1 MRQTLFFIPTELFGV
16 PLFGVG
22 ILFWLV
28 VVYFLWRIV
37 RNMLTER
44 NTGELV
50 SDILIGAV
58 ALAIVVWIAPSLNF
72 GRGLPIRGYGVFLM
86 LGIVVASLFTI
97 HRAKKKWNIP
107 PELIVSIILV
117 EVVSGIIG
125 ARIFY
130 VAEYW
135 QSFVVHDPGRA
146 VDLGATIRGILN
158 LTQGGLVVFGSII
171 GGIVTTLVYL
181 RIKKLP
187 LLATMDIFSPALMI
201 GIAIGRLGCFMNGC
215 CFGAICDV
223 TPPGV
228 VFPVASPAHYY
239 QMEHGQASLGG
250 YNVFLPTETPDEQS
264 ETLFHLKKRDEGLMA
279 ASAEPVMVESVD
291 ADSAPEEAGLRPGM
305 TILRVGALTPLKGEP
320 TPDEVKKTAMVTPV
334 GTRGFL
340 EYLYNTGFPVRAL
353 YLVLDVTDPPG
364 AEEENAQTD
373 DKGESAGAD
382 AEKNAA
388 DNAPEKPDPPKPRR
402 LVFRPGPFD
411 VRAVHPTQL
420 YSSALAFLLAA
431 FLCFADRLVR
441 KDGFVFALMLIC
453 YPVCRFLIEMV
464 RTDEPSFMGTGLSVS
479 QCVSLLTLL
488 AGAALMIYSLSR
500 HGAPAFEGMFPP
512 VDDEAKS

>member
-1 MRQTLFFIPTELFGV
+1 MRQTLFFVPTELFGV

-22 ILFWLV
+22 LLFWLIAG
-28 VVYFLWRIV
+28 YFLWRIA
-37 RNMLTER
+37 RNMLGRR

-50 SDILIGAV
+50 SDVAIGAV
-58 ALAIVVWIAPSLNF
+58 ALAIVTWIAPALDF
-72 GRGLPIRGYGVFLM
+72 GRGLPVRGYGVFLM
-86 LGIVVASLFTI
+86 LGIVIASLFAVR
-97 HRAKKKWNIP
+97 RAKKKWNIP
-107 PELIVSIILV
+107 PELIVSIVLV
-117 EVVSGIIG
+117 EVISGIIG

-135 QSFVVHDPGRA
+135 HSFVVRDPGQG
-146 VDLGATIRGILN
+146 VDLGATIRGMLN

-215 CFGAICDV
+215 CFGAICDAV
-223 TPPGV
+223 PPGV
-228 VFPVASPAHYY
+228 VFPIGSPAHYY
-239 QMEHGQASLGG
+239 QMEHDQASLGG
-250 YNVFLPTETPDEQS
+250 FNLFPPSAEGDAQNK
-264 ETLFHLKKRDEGLMA
+264 TLFHLKKKDEGLMSV
-279 ASAEPVMVESVD
+279 SAEPVTVESVD

-305 TILRVGALTPLKGEP
+305 TILRVGAFLPAGGEP
-320 TPDEVKKTAMVTPV
+320 TDAEIEKTPMITPV

-340 EYLYNTGFPVRAL
+340 SFLYSTGFPVRASC
-353 YLVLDVTDPPG
+353 LVLDVTDPPG
-364 AEEENAQTD
+364 GEGNGAETEENA
-373 DKGESAGAD
+373 GE
-382 AEKNAA
+382 
-388 DNAPEKPDPPKPRR
+388 NAPKSRR
-402 LVFRPGPFD
+402 IVFRPGPFD

-420 YSSALAFLLAA
+420 YSSALALLLAA
-431 FLCFADRLVR
+431 FLCFADRLVK

-453 YPVCRFLIEMV
+453 YPVCRFLIELV

-479 QCVSLLTLL
+479 QCVSLLTLIF
-488 AGAALMIYSLSR
+488 GAALMVYALTR
-500 HGAPAFEGMFPP
+500 RGAPAFEGMFPP